1 MRANEEAL
9 RATNLDCLGRATKI
23 HGDIFVSNAK
33 GGECEA
39 AVATVMRRV
48 IPGSATKFLPN
59 LSLNVIRY
67 AARYAR

>member
-33 GGECEA
+33 IERFASSVIQVMVGAGGP
-39 AVATVMRRV
+39 VRGPTPN
-48 IPGSATKFLPN
+48 PGSG
-59 LSLNVIRY
+59 SR
-67 AARYAR
+67 